1 MSFHEAFVWTLL
13 RSVAAA
19 ALAVPL
25 SVVLSRL
32 VQRATGQSRFWWM
45 LLVLCPLVAPDL
57 IIGYGYRSFELSLLH
72 RPSWNHCFYFVL
84 VVLKFLPAAAVV
96 RICLPP
102 PPLSKSSLHSARLT
116 GATSKAAQSV
126 QSLKWKTDL
135 LGALPVFGIVFLLTM
150 QEFEIASL
158 LQIPAWTVHLFD
170 SQAGGLD
177 SMTVSRHLLLPVIAQ
192 AAVLV
197 PLIWWGLT
205 SFRNSAPGWHFAED
219 GLRGNM
225 KSGVAIAAAAA
236 LLTWGI
242 PLCVISLSGIA
253 GISGVLRNEILVR
266 STFLDLTA
274 AIAIAV
280 PCSVLPLI
288 LARKLSCVSRRREAS
303 QKRLVR
309 TLRPMLLTLVVV
321 PGLFGSL
328 AVSIVVLSA
337 IQYSPLTDLRA
348 TVWPMSLALI
358 LFLAPRALVLTVLLP
373 VFRSSESSHL
383 ATLLNASPAS
393 SQEKYAAQLNWW
405 YECRPLFLVAAV
417 LFYWSLANLTAA
429 ALLCPPTIP
438 LLSFDGN
445 IVPLPVR
452 LYKFIHQG
460 RTATLS
466 VMALLSVI
474 VPLVLIVFA
483 ARVAPRIYMRM
494 SLLARRERNQR
505 AFLFRD

>member
-1 MSFHEAFVWTLL
+1 MSFHEAFAWTLL

-19 ALAVPL
+19 ALAVPM
-25 SVVLSRL
+25 SGWLSRL
-32 VQRATGQSRFWWM
+32 VPQSTGPSRFWWM

-57 IIGYGYRSFELSLLH
+57 IVGYSYRSFELSLLH

-84 VVLKFLPAAAVV
+84 VVLKFLPTAAVV

-102 PPLSKSSLHSARLT
+102 PLLSKSALYGARLT

-135 LGALPVFGIVFLLTM
+135 LRNLPVFGIVFLLTM

-158 LQIPAWTVHLFD
+158 LQIPAWTVHVFD

-177 SMTVSRHLLLPVIAQ
+177 SATTLRHLLLPVISQ

-205 SFRNSAPGWHFAED
+205 SFRESVPGGRFAED
-219 GLRGNM
+219 DLRGNM
-225 KSGVAIAAAAA
+225 KPGVAIAAAAA

-242 PLCVISLSGIA
+242 PLCVVSLSGIA
-253 GISGVLRNEILVR
+253 GISGVLQNEILVR

-280 PCSVLPLI
+280 PCSLLSLI
-288 LARKLSCVSRRREAS
+288 LARKLGGAVLRRETR
-303 QKRLVR
+303 QNGFVR
-309 TLRPMLLTLVVV
+309 MLRPVLLTLVVA

-328 AVSIVVLSA
+328 AVSMLVFSA
-337 IQYSPLTDLRA
+337 IQYAPLTELRA

-358 LFLAPRALVLTVLLP
+358 LFLTPRALVLTVLLP

-383 ATLLNASPAS
+383 STLLGASPDSTRLKNVARL
-393 SQEKYAAQLNWW
+393 KWW
-405 YECRPLFLVAAV
+405 FECRPFFLVAAV

-474 VPLVLIVFA
+474 VPLVLIVLVA
-483 ARVAPRIYMRM
+483 WIAPRIY
-494 SLLARRERNQR
+494 RRLSCFGT
-505 AFLFRD
+505 AKT

>member
-1 MSFHEAFVWTLL
+1 MSFHEAFAWTLL

-19 ALAVPL
+19 AIAVPM
-25 SVVLSRL
+25 SGWLSRL
-32 VQRATGQSRFWWM
+32 VPQSTGPSRFWWM

-57 IIGYGYRSFELSLLH
+57 IVGYSYRSFELSLLH
-72 RPSWNHCFYFVL
+72 RPHWNHLFYFVL
-84 VVLKFLPAAAVV
+84 VVFKFLPAAAVV
-96 RICLPP
+96 RICLPAP
-102 PPLSKSSLHSARLT
+102 SLSKSSLYSARLA

-126 QSLKWKTDL
+126 QSLKRKTDL
-135 LGALPVFGIVFLLTM
+135 LRALPVFGIVFLLTM

-170 SQAGGLD
+170 AQAGGLD
-177 SMTVSRHLLLPVIAQ
+177 ANTSLRLLVSPVLVQ
-192 AAVLV
+192 AAVFI
-197 PLIWWGLT
+197 PLIWWGLA
-205 SFRNSAPGWHFAED
+205 SSPNAPSRCRASD
-219 GLRGNM
+219 DDPRGNL
-225 KSGVAIAAAAA
+225 KPGIAIAAAAA
-236 LLTWGI
+236 MLTWLV
-242 PLCVISLSGIA
+242 PLSVVSLSGIA
-253 GISGVLRNEILVR
+253 GISGVLQNEILVR

-280 PCSVLPLI
+280 PCSLLSLI
-288 LARKLSCVSRRREAS
+288 LARKLGGEVRRRET
-303 QKRLVR
+303 RENGFVR
-309 TLRPMLLTLVVV
+309 TLRPVLLTLIVA

-328 AVSIVVLSA
+328 AVSIVVLVA

-358 LFLAPRALVLTVLLP
+358 LFLTPRALVLTMLLP
-373 VFRSSESSHL
+373 AFRSSESSHL
-383 ATLLNASPAS
+383 STLLGASPDSTRLKSVARL
-393 SQEKYAAQLNWW
+393 KWW
-405 YECRPLFLVAAV
+405 YECRPFFLVAAV

-474 VPLVLIVFA
+474 VPLVLIVLVA
-483 ARVAPRIYMRM
+483 GVAPRIYRRL
-494 SLLARRERNQR
+494 SCFGTART
-505 AFLFRD
+505 

>member
-1 MSFHEAFVWTLL
+1 MSFHEAFAWTLL
-13 RSVAAA
+13 RSLAA
-19 ALAVPL
+19 ALLAVPM
-25 SVVLSRL
+25 SVWLARL
-32 VQRATGQSRFWWM
+32 VRRSTGQSRFWWM
-45 LLVLCPLVAPDL
+45 LFVLCPLVAPDL
-57 IIGYGYRSFELSLLH
+57 IIGYSYRSFELSLLH
-72 RPSWNHCFYFVL
+72 RPSWNHYFYFVL

-102 PPLSKSSLHSARLT
+102 PPLSKSSLHSARLS

-126 QSLKWKTDL
+126 QSLKWNTDL
-135 LGALPVFGIVFLLTM
+135 LRALPVFGIVFLLTM

-158 LQIPAWTVHLFD
+158 LQIPAWTVHVFD

-177 SMTVSRHLLLPVIAQ
+177 SATTLRHLLLPVLVQ
-192 AAVLV
+192 ATVLV
-197 PLIWWGLT
+197 PLIWWGLA
-205 SFRNSAPGWHFAED
+205 SSRNSALKWRFAED
-219 GLRGNM
+219 DPRGNL
-225 KSGVAIAAAAA
+225 KPGVAIAAAAA
-236 LLTWGI
+236 VLTWGV
-242 PLCVISLSGIA
+242 PLWIVSSSGIG
-253 GISGVLRNEILVR
+253 GIAGVLRNEILVR
-266 STFLDLTA
+266 STLLDLTA

-280 PCSVLPLI
+280 PCSVLSLI
-288 LARKLSCVSRRREAS
+288 LARKLNGTARRREACS
-303 QKRLVR
+303 KEMMSK
-309 TLRPMLLTLVVV
+309 LRPVLLTLLVA

-337 IQYSPLTDLRA
+337 IQYAPLTELRA

-358 LFLAPRALVLTVLLP
+358 LFLVPRALVLTLLLP
-373 VFRSSESSHL
+373 VFRRSESSHL
-383 ATLLNASPAS
+383 ATLLSES
-393 SQEKYAAQLNWW
+393 SDATRVKNAAQLKWW

-474 VPLVLIVFA
+474 VPLLLIVLVGC
-483 ARVAPRIYMRM
+483 VAPRIYMRM
-494 SLLARRERNQR
+494 SRSWVVRP
-505 AFLFRD
+505 

>member
-19 ALAVPL
+19 LLAVPM
-25 SVVLSRL
+25 SSWLSRL
-32 VQRATGQSRFWWM
+32 VRRSTGQSRFWWM
-45 LLVLCPLVAPDL
+45 LFVFCPLVAPDL
-57 IIGYGYRSFELSLLH
+57 IVGYSYRSFELSLLH
-72 RPSWNHCFYFVL
+72 RPNLNHCFYFVL
-84 VVLKFLPAAAVV
+84 VVLKFLPAAVLV

-102 PPLSKSSLHSARLT
+102 PLLSKSALHSVRLS
-116 GATSKAAQSV
+116 GATSKARQSIQRV
-126 QSLKWKTDL
+126 SLKTDL
-135 LGALPVFGIVFLLTM
+135 LRNLPVFGIVFLLTM

-177 SMTVSRHLLLPVIAQ
+177 SMTSLRLLVSPVLVQ
-192 AAVLV
+192 AAVLI
-197 PLIWWGLT
+197 PLIWWGLAT
-205 SFRNSAPGWHFAED
+205 SRNAALRWRAAED
-219 GLRGNM
+219 APRGNM
-225 KSGVAIAAAAA
+225 KPGVAIAAVAAV
-236 LLTWGI
+236 LTWGV
-242 PLCVISLSGIA
+242 PLSVVSLSGI
-253 GISGVLRNEILVR
+253 GGLGGVLRNEILVR

-280 PCSVLPLI
+280 PCSVLSLI
-288 LARKLSCVSRRREAS
+288 LARKLNDTTRRHEACS
-303 QKRLVR
+303 KQMMSK
-309 TLRPMLLTLVVV
+309 LRPVLLTLLVA

-337 IQYSPLTDLRA
+337 IQYSRLTELRA

-358 LFLAPRALVLTVLLP
+358 LFLAPRALVMTMLLP
-373 VFRSSESSHL
+373 VFRNSEASHL
-383 ATLLNASPAS
+383 STLLSAS
-393 SQEKYAAQLNWW
+393 SDSTRRNHAAQLKWW
-405 YECRPLFLVAAV
+405 CECRPLFLVAAV

-474 VPLVLIVFA
+474 VPLVLIVVA
-483 ARVAPRIYMRM
+483 AQVAPRIYIRM
-494 SLLARRERNQR
+494 SRSGVVRP
-505 AFLFRD
+505 

>member
-1 MSFHEAFVWTLL
+1 MSFHEAFAWTLF
-13 RSVAAA
+13 RSAVAAT
-19 ALAVPL
+19 LAVPM
-25 SVVLSRL
+25 SVYLSRL
-32 VQRATGQSRFWWM
+32 VQLATGRSRFWWM
-45 LLVLCPLVAPDL
+45 LFVLCPLVAPDL
-57 IIGYGYRSFELSLLH
+57 IVGYGYRSFELSLLH
-72 RPSWNHCFYFVL
+72 RPDLNHCFYFVL
-84 VVLKFLPAAAVV
+84 VVLKFLPAAALV

-102 PPLSKSSLHSARLT
+102 PSLSKSALHSARLS
-116 GATSKAAQSV
+116 GATSKARQDIQSTIWRTGFLR
-126 QSLKWKTDL
+126 S
-135 LGALPVFGIVFLLTM
+135 LPVFGIVFLLTM

-170 SQAGGLD
+170 SRAGGVDAND
-177 SMTVSRHLLLPVIAQ
+177 SLRLLVSPALAQ
-192 AAVLV
+192 AFVLIL
-197 PLIWWGLT
+197 LIWWGLT
-205 SFRNSAPGWHFAED
+205 NARSFSPKLCFSED
-219 GLRGNM
+219 DPRGNV
-225 KSGVAIAAAAA
+225 KPGVAIAAATAM
-236 LLTWGI
+236 LTWGI
-242 PLCVISLSGIA
+242 PLCVVSSSGLAGIA
-253 GISGVLRNEILVR
+253 GVLRNDVLLR

-280 PCSVLPLI
+280 PCSVLSII
-288 LARKLSCVSRRREAS
+288 LARKLSCVAGSREVS

-309 TLRPMLLTLVVV
+309 TLRPVVLTLLVA

-337 IQYSPLTDLRA
+337 IQYSPLTELRA

-358 LFLAPRALVLTVLLP
+358 LFLTPRALVLTMLLP
-373 VFRSSESSHL
+373 AFRSSESSHL
-383 ATLLNASPAS
+383 STLLGASPES
-393 SQEKYAAQLNWW
+393 TRLKNAAQLKWW

-466 VMALLSVI
+466 IMALLSVI
-474 VPLVLIVFA
+474 VPLVMIVFA
-483 ARVAPRIYMRM
+483 AQVVPRIYMRI
-494 SLLARRERNQR
+494 SRFGTART
-505 AFLFRD
+505 